1 MARQSSSMR
10 AGRSG
15 RETTLVDRENVHFLL
30 LNIGHFLTHLFMLIF
45 ATAAALTLSRDWGM
59 SYGELIAFATPGFV
73 AYAVFTLPAG
83 WLADRWSREGMMA
96 VFFLGIGAA
105 SAVTALAETPVQ
117 MAVGLF
123 AIGMFAAIYHPVGIA
138 LVIHGRQRTGVPIAI
153 NGIFGNLGV
162 AAAAL
167 ITALFI
173 DHAGWRSAF
182 VWPGLFSMVIG
193 GVYLFVVA
201 GRSHEGH
208 QKARPASAGGA
219 GQMLF
224 DRATMIRVLVIV
236 FLTSSMGG
244 LVFQSTTFTLPKVFD
259 EQLGDIAVTASD
271 VGWFAFLVLAI
282 AAVGQLIVGYLVDR
296 VPVRRVF
303 MIVAALQA
311 SLFAIMP
318 GLTGWQALIV
328 AIAFMFAVFGQIPI
342 NDVLIGRVTHTE
354 WRSRVFA
361 LRYMINFSIIASSV
375 PLIAWIHSSWG
386 FDTLFVLLAVTAACI
401 FAAVSLLPVLRFAA
415 TPAE

>member
-1 MARQSSSMR
+1 VER
-10 AGRSG
+10 
-15 RETTLVDRENVHFLL
+15 LVGKIDLADRENVHFLL

-59 SYGELIAFATPGFV
+59 SYGELIAFATPGFI

-105 SAVTALAETPVQ
+105 SAFTALAETPVQ
-117 MAVGLF
+117 MAVGLSV
-123 AIGMFAAIYHPVGIA
+123 IGMFAAIYHPVGIA
-138 LVIHGRQRTGVPIAI
+138 LVVHGRQRTGVPIAI

-173 DHAGWRSAF
+173 DHADWRAAF
-182 VWPGLFSMVIG
+182 VWPGLFSIAM
-193 GVYLFVVA
+193 GVAYLFIVA
-201 GRSHEGH
+201 GRSAEA
-208 QKARPASAGGA
+208 QESARPESEGRAAP
-219 GQMLF
+219 MLF
-224 DRATMIRVLVIV
+224 DRATVIRVLLIV
-236 FLTSSMGG
+236 FTTSSLGG

-259 EQLGDIAVTASD
+259 EQLGDLAVSASD
-271 VGWFAFLVLAI
+271 VGWFAFLVLAV

-296 VPVRRVF
+296 LPVRRIF
-303 MIVAALQA
+303 MIVAVLQV

-318 GLTGWQALIV
+318 GLTGWQALVV

-342 NDVLIGRVTHTE
+342 NDVLIGRVTHSA
-354 WRSRVFA
+354 WRSRVYA

-375 PLIAWIHSSWG
+375 PLIAWIYSGWG
-386 FDTLFVLLAVTAACI
+386 FDTLFVLLAITASGI
-401 FAAVSLLPVLRFAA
+401 LIAASLVPVLRFAA
-415 TPAE
+415 APAE

>member
-1 MARQSSSMR
+1 MER
-10 AGRSG
+10 
-15 RETTLVDRENVHFLL
+15 LVGKTDLADRENVHFLL

-59 SYGELIAFATPGFV
+59 SYGELIAFATPGFI

-96 VFFLGIGAA
+96 VFFLGVGAA
-105 SAVTALAETPVQ
+105 SAFTALAETPVQ
-117 MAVGLF
+117 MAVGLSV
-123 AIGMFAAIYHPVGIA
+123 IGMFAAIYHPVGIA
-138 LVIHGRQRTGVPIAI
+138 LVVHGRQRTGVPIAI

-173 DHAGWRSAF
+173 DHADWRSAF
-182 VWPGLFSMVIG
+182 VWPGLFSIAM
-193 GVYLFVVA
+193 GVAYLFVVA
-201 GRSHEGH
+201 GRSVEAH
-208 QKARPASAGGA
+208 KSARPDSESGA
-219 GQMLF
+219 AQMLF
-224 DRATMIRVLVIV
+224 DRATVIRVLLIV
-236 FLTSSMGG
+236 FMTSSLGG

-259 EQLGDIAVTASD
+259 EQLGDLAVSASD
-271 VGWFAFLVLAI
+271 VGWFAFLVLAV

-296 VPVRRVF
+296 LPVRRIF
-303 MIVAALQA
+303 MVVAALQV

-342 NDVLIGRVTHTE
+342 NDVLIGRVTHSA
-354 WRSRVFA
+354 WRSRVYA

-375 PLIAWIHSSWG
+375 PLIAWIYSGWG
-386 FDTLFVLLAVTAACI
+386 FDTLFVLLAITASGI
-401 FAAVSLLPVLRFAA
+401 LIAASLLPVLRFAA
-415 TPAE
+415 APAE

>member
-1 MARQSSSMR
+1 MER
-10 AGRSG
+10 
-15 RETTLVDRENVHFLL
+15 LVGKIDLADRENVHFLL

-59 SYGELIAFATPGFV
+59 SYGELIEFATPGFI

-105 SAVTALAETPVQ
+105 SAFTALAETPVQ
-117 MAVGLF
+117 MAVGLSV
-123 AIGMFAAIYHPVGIA
+123 IGMFAAIYHPVGIA
-138 LVIHGRQRTGVPIAI
+138 LVVHGRQRTGVPIAI

-173 DHAGWRSAF
+173 DHADWRAAF
-182 VWPGLFSMVIG
+182 VWPGLFSIAM
-193 GVYLFVVA
+193 GVAYLFIVA
-201 GRSHEGH
+201 GRSAEA
-208 QKARPASAGGA
+208 QESARPESEGRAAP
-219 GQMLF
+219 MLF
-224 DRATMIRVLVIV
+224 DRATVIRVLLIV
-236 FLTSSMGG
+236 FTTSSLGG

-259 EQLGDIAVTASD
+259 EQLGDLAVSAFD
-271 VGWFAFLVLAI
+271 VGWFAFLVLAV

-296 VPVRRVF
+296 LPVRRIF
-303 MIVAALQA
+303 MIVAVLQV

-318 GLTGWQALIV
+318 GLTGWQALVV

-342 NDVLIGRVTHTE
+342 NDVLIGRVTHSA
-354 WRSRVFA
+354 WRSRVYA

-375 PLIAWIHSSWG
+375 PLIAWIYSGWG
-386 FDTLFVLLAVTAACI
+386 FDTLFVLLAITASGI
-401 FAAVSLLPVLRFAA
+401 LIAASLLPVLRFAA
-415 TPAE
+415 APAE

>member
-1 MARQSSSMR
+1 MER
-10 AGRSG
+10 
-15 RETTLVDRENVHFLL
+15 LVGKIDLADRENVHFLL

-59 SYGELIAFATPGFV
+59 SYGELIAFATPGFI

-105 SAVTALAETPVQ
+105 SAFTALAETPVQ
-117 MAVGLF
+117 MAVGLSV
-123 AIGMFAAIYHPVGIA
+123 IGMFAAIYHPVGIA
-138 LVIHGRQRTGVPIAI
+138 LVVHGRQRTGVPIAI

-173 DHAGWRSAF
+173 DHADWRAAF
-182 VWPGLFSMVIG
+182 VWPGLFSIAM
-193 GVYLFVVA
+193 GVAYLFIVA
-201 GRSHEGH
+201 GRSAEA
-208 QKARPASAGGA
+208 QESARPESEGRSAP
-219 GQMLF
+219 MLF
-224 DRATMIRVLVIV
+224 DRATVIRVLLIV
-236 FLTSSMGG
+236 FTTSSLGG

-259 EQLGDIAVTASD
+259 EQLGDLAVSASD
-271 VGWFAFLVLAI
+271 VGWFAFLVLAV

-296 VPVRRVF
+296 LPVRRIF
-303 MIVAALQA
+303 MIVAVLQV
-311 SLFAIMP
+311 SLFAVMP

-342 NDVLIGRVTHTE
+342 NDVLIGRVTHSA
-354 WRSRVFA
+354 WRSRVYA

-375 PLIAWIHSSWG
+375 PLIAWIYSGWG
-386 FDTLFVLLAVTAACI
+386 FDTLFVLLAITASGI
-401 FAAVSLLPVLRFAA
+401 LIAASLLPVLRFAA
-415 TPAE
+415 APAE

>member
-1 MARQSSSMR
+1 VER
-10 AGRSG
+10 
-15 RETTLVDRENVHFLL
+15 LVGEIDLADRENVHFLL

-59 SYGELIAFATPGFV
+59 SYGELIAFATPGFI

-105 SAVTALAETPVQ
+105 SAFTALAETPVQ
-117 MAVGLF
+117 MAVGLSV
-123 AIGMFAAIYHPVGIA
+123 IGMFAAIYHPVGIA
-138 LVIHGRQRTGVPIAI
+138 LVVHGRQRTGVPIAI

-173 DHAGWRSAF
+173 DHADWRAAF
-182 VWPGLFSMVIG
+182 VWPGLFSIAM
-193 GVYLFVVA
+193 GVAYLFIVA
-201 GRSHEGH
+201 GRSAEA
-208 QKARPASAGGA
+208 QESARPESEGRAAP
-219 GQMLF
+219 MLF
-224 DRATMIRVLVIV
+224 DRATVIRVLLIV
-236 FLTSSMGG
+236 FTTSSLGG

-259 EQLGDIAVTASD
+259 EQLGDLAVSASD
-271 VGWFAFLVLAI
+271 VGWFAFLVLAV

-296 VPVRRVF
+296 LPVRRIF
-303 MIVAALQA
+303 MIVAVLQV

-318 GLTGWQALIV
+318 GLTGWQALVV

-342 NDVLIGRVTHTE
+342 NDVLIGRVTHSA
-354 WRSRVFA
+354 WRSRVYA

-375 PLIAWIHSSWG
+375 PLIAWIYSGWG
-386 FDTLFVLLAVTAACI
+386 FDTLFVLLAITASGI
-401 FAAVSLLPVLRFAA
+401 LIAASLLPVLRFAA
-415 TPAE
+415 APAE

>member
-1 MARQSSSMR
+1 VER
-10 AGRSG
+10 
-15 RETTLVDRENVHFLL
+15 LVGEIDLADRENVHFLL

-59 SYGELIAFATPGFV
+59 SYGELIAFATPGFI

-105 SAVTALAETPVQ
+105 SAFTALAETPVQ
-117 MAVGLF
+117 MAVGLSV
-123 AIGMFAAIYHPVGIA
+123 IGMFAAIYHPVGIA
-138 LVIHGRQRTGVPIAI
+138 LVVHGRQRTGVPIAI
-153 NGIFGNLGV
+153 NGIFGNVGV

-173 DHAGWRSAF
+173 DHADWRAAF
-182 VWPGLFSMVIG
+182 VWPGLFSIAM
-193 GVYLFVVA
+193 GVAYLFIVA
-201 GRSHEGH
+201 GRSAEA
-208 QKARPASAGGA
+208 QESARPESEGRAAP
-219 GQMLF
+219 MLF
-224 DRATMIRVLVIV
+224 DRATVIRVLLIV
-236 FLTSSMGG
+236 FTTSSLGG

-259 EQLGDIAVTASD
+259 EQLGDLAVSASD
-271 VGWFAFLVLAI
+271 VGWFAFLVLAV

-296 VPVRRVF
+296 LPVRRIF
-303 MIVAALQA
+303 MIVAVLQV

-318 GLTGWQALIV
+318 GLTGWQALVV

-342 NDVLIGRVTHTE
+342 NDVLIGRVTHSA
-354 WRSRVFA
+354 WRSRVYA

-375 PLIAWIHSSWG
+375 PLIAWIYSGWG
-386 FDTLFVLLAVTAACI
+386 FDTLFVLLAITASGI
-401 FAAVSLLPVLRFAA
+401 LIAASLLPVLRFAA
-415 TPAE
+415 APAE

>member
-1 MARQSSSMR
+1 MER
-10 AGRSG
+10 
-15 RETTLVDRENVHFLL
+15 LVGKIDLADRENVHFLL

-59 SYGELIAFATPGFV
+59 SYGELIAFATPGFI

-105 SAVTALAETPVQ
+105 SAFTALAETPVQ
-117 MAVGLF
+117 MAVGLSV
-123 AIGMFAAIYHPVGIA
+123 IGMFAAIYHPVGIA
-138 LVIHGRQRTGVPIAI
+138 LVVHGRHRTGVPIAI

-173 DHAGWRSAF
+173 DHADWRAAF
-182 VWPGLFSMVIG
+182 VWPGLFSIAM
-193 GVYLFVVA
+193 GVAYLFIVA
-201 GRSHEGH
+201 GRSAEA
-208 QKARPASAGGA
+208 QESARPESEGRAAP
-219 GQMLF
+219 MLF
-224 DRATMIRVLVIV
+224 DRATVIRVLLIV
-236 FLTSSMGG
+236 FTTSSLGG

-259 EQLGDIAVTASD
+259 EQLGDLAVSASD
-271 VGWFAFLVLAI
+271 VGWFAFLVLAV

-296 VPVRRVF
+296 LPVRRIF
-303 MIVAALQA
+303 MIVAVLQV

-318 GLTGWQALIV
+318 GLTGWQALVV

-342 NDVLIGRVTHTE
+342 NDVLIGRVTHSA
-354 WRSRVFA
+354 WRSRVYA

-375 PLIAWIHSSWG
+375 PLIAWIYSGWG
-386 FDTLFVLLAVTAACI
+386 FDTLFVLLAITASGI
-401 FAAVSLLPVLRFAA
+401 LIAASLLPVLRFAA
-415 TPAE
+415 APAE

>member
-1 MARQSSSMR
+1 VER
-10 AGRSG
+10 
-15 RETTLVDRENVHFLL
+15 LVGKIDLADRENVHFLL

-59 SYGELIAFATPGFV
+59 SYGELIAFATPGFI

-83 WLADRWSREGMMA
+83 WLADRWSREGMMT

-105 SAVTALAETPVQ
+105 SAFTALAETPVQ
-117 MAVGLF
+117 MAVGLSV
-123 AIGMFAAIYHPVGIA
+123 IGMFAAIYHPVGIA
-138 LVIHGRQRTGVPIAI
+138 LVVHGRHRTGVPIAI

-173 DHAGWRSAF
+173 DHADWRAAF
-182 VWPGLFSMVIG
+182 VWPGLFSIAM
-193 GVYLFVVA
+193 GVAYLFIVA
-201 GRSHEGH
+201 GRSAEA
-208 QKARPASAGGA
+208 QESARPESEGRAAP
-219 GQMLF
+219 MLF
-224 DRATMIRVLVIV
+224 DRATVIRVLLIV
-236 FLTSSMGG
+236 FTTSSLGG

-259 EQLGDIAVTASD
+259 EQLGDLAVSASD
-271 VGWFAFLVLAI
+271 VGWFAFLVLAV

-296 VPVRRVF
+296 LPVRRIF
-303 MIVAALQA
+303 MIVAVLQV

-318 GLTGWQALIV
+318 GLTGWQALVV

-342 NDVLIGRVTHTE
+342 NDVLIGRVTHSA
-354 WRSRVFA
+354 WRSRVYA

-375 PLIAWIHSSWG
+375 PLIAWIYSGWG
-386 FDTLFVLLAVTAACI
+386 FDTLFVLLAITASGI
-401 FAAVSLLPVLRFAA
+401 LIAASLLPVLRFAA
-415 TPAE
+415 APAE

>member
-1 MARQSSSMR
+1 MER
-10 AGRSG
+10 
-15 RETTLVDRENVHFLL
+15 LVGKIDLADRENVHFLL

-59 SYGELIAFATPGFV
+59 SYGELIAFATPGFI

-83 WLADRWSREGMMA
+83 WLADRWSREGMMT

-105 SAVTALAETPVQ
+105 SAFTALAETPVQ
-117 MAVGLF
+117 MAVGLSV
-123 AIGMFAAIYHPVGIA
+123 IGMFAAIYHPVGIA
-138 LVIHGRQRTGVPIAI
+138 LVVHGRHRTGVPIAI

-173 DHAGWRSAF
+173 DHADWRAAF
-182 VWPGLFSMVIG
+182 VWPGLFSIAM
-193 GVYLFVVA
+193 GVAYLFIVA
-201 GRSHEGH
+201 GRSAEA
-208 QKARPASAGGA
+208 QESARPESEGRAAP
-219 GQMLF
+219 MLF
-224 DRATMIRVLVIV
+224 DRATVIRVLLIV
-236 FLTSSMGG
+236 FTTSSLGG

-259 EQLGDIAVTASD
+259 EQLGDLAVSASD
-271 VGWFAFLVLAI
+271 VGWFAFLVLAV

-296 VPVRRVF
+296 LPVRRIF
-303 MIVAALQA
+303 MIFAVLQV

-318 GLTGWQALIV
+318 GLTGWQALVV

-342 NDVLIGRVTHTE
+342 NDVLIGRVTHSA
-354 WRSRVFA
+354 WRSRVYA

-375 PLIAWIHSSWG
+375 PLIAWIYSGWG
-386 FDTLFVLLAVTAACI
+386 FDTLFVLLAITASGI
-401 FAAVSLLPVLRFAA
+401 LIAASLLPVLRFAA
-415 TPAE
+415 APAE

>member
-1 MARQSSSMR
+1 MA
-10 AGRSG
+10 
-15 RETTLVDRENVHFLL
+15 DRENVHFLL

-59 SYGELIAFATPGFV
+59 SYGELIAFATPGFI

-96 VFFLGIGAA
+96 VFFLGVGAA
-105 SAVTALAETPVQ
+105 SAFTALAETPVQ
-117 MAVGLF
+117 MAVGLSV
-123 AIGMFAAIYHPVGIA
+123 IGMFAAIYHPVGIA
-138 LVIHGRQRTGVPIAI
+138 LVVHGRQRTGVPIAI

-173 DHAGWRSAF
+173 DHADWRSAF
-182 VWPGLFSMVIG
+182 VWPGLFSIAM
-193 GVYLFVVA
+193 GVAYLFVVA
-201 GRSHEGH
+201 GRSVEAH
-208 QKARPASAGGA
+208 KSARPDSESGA
-219 GQMLF
+219 AQMLF
-224 DRATMIRVLVIV
+224 DRATVIRVLLIV
-236 FLTSSMGG
+236 FMTSSLGG

-259 EQLGDIAVTASD
+259 EQLGDLAVSASD
-271 VGWFAFLVLAI
+271 VGWFAFLVLAV

-296 VPVRRVF
+296 LPVRRIF
-303 MIVAALQA
+303 MVVAALQV

-342 NDVLIGRVTHTE
+342 NDVLIGRVTHSA
-354 WRSRVFA
+354 WRSRVYA

-375 PLIAWIHSSWG
+375 PLIAWIYSGWG
-386 FDTLFVLLAVTAACI
+386 FDTLFVLLAITASGI
-401 FAAVSLLPVLRFAA
+401 LIAASLLPVLRFAA
-415 TPAE
+415 APAE

>member
-1 MARQSSSMR
+1 MER
-10 AGRSG
+10 
-15 RETTLVDRENVHFLL
+15 LVGKIDLADRENVHFLL

-59 SYGELIAFATPGFV
+59 SYGELIAFATPGFI

-105 SAVTALAETPVQ
+105 SAFTALAETPVQ
-117 MAVGLF
+117 MAVGLSV
-123 AIGMFAAIYHPVGIA
+123 IGMFAAIYHPVGIA
-138 LVIHGRQRTGVPIAI
+138 LVVHGRQRTGVPIAI

-173 DHAGWRSAF
+173 DHADWRAAF
-182 VWPGLFSMVIG
+182 VWPGLFSIAM
-193 GVYLFVVA
+193 GVAYLFIVA
-201 GRSHEGH
+201 GRSAEA
-208 QKARPASAGGA
+208 QESARPESEGRAAP
-219 GQMLF
+219 MLF
-224 DRATMIRVLVIV
+224 DRATVIRVLLI
-236 FLTSSMGG
+236 FFTTSSLGG

-259 EQLGDIAVTASD
+259 EQLGDLAVSASD
-271 VGWFAFLVLAI
+271 VGWFAFLVLAV

-296 VPVRRVF
+296 LPVRRIF
-303 MIVAALQA
+303 MIFAVLQV

-318 GLTGWQALIV
+318 GLTGWQALVV

-342 NDVLIGRVTHTE
+342 NDVLIGRVTHSA
-354 WRSRVFA
+354 WRSRVYA

-375 PLIAWIHSSWG
+375 PLIAWIYSGWG
-386 FDTLFVLLAVTAACI
+386 FDTLFVLLAITASGI
-401 FAAVSLLPVLRFAA
+401 LIAASLLPVLRFAA
-415 TPAE
+415 APAE

>member
-1 MARQSSSMR
+1 VER
-10 AGRSG
+10 
-15 RETTLVDRENVHFLL
+15 LVGKIDLADRENVHFLL

-59 SYGELIAFATPGFV
+59 SYGELIAFATPGFI

-105 SAVTALAETPVQ
+105 SAFTALAETPVQ
-117 MAVGLF
+117 MAVGLSV
-123 AIGMFAAIYHPVGIA
+123 IGMFAAIYHPVGIA
-138 LVIHGRQRTGVPIAI
+138 LVVHGRQRTGVPIAI
-153 NGIFGNLGV
+153 NGIFGNVGV

-173 DHAGWRSAF
+173 DHADWRAAF
-182 VWPGLFSMVIG
+182 VWPGLFSIAM
-193 GVYLFVVA
+193 GVAYLFIVA
-201 GRSHEGH
+201 GRSAEA
-208 QKARPASAGGA
+208 QESARPESEGRAAP
-219 GQMLF
+219 MLF
-224 DRATMIRVLVIV
+224 DRATVIRVLLIV
-236 FLTSSMGG
+236 FTTSSLGG

-259 EQLGDIAVTASD
+259 EQLGDLAVSASD
-271 VGWFAFLVLAI
+271 VGWFAFLVLAV

-296 VPVRRVF
+296 LPVRRIF
-303 MIVAALQA
+303 MIVAVLQV

-318 GLTGWQALIV
+318 GLTGWQALVV

-342 NDVLIGRVTHTE
+342 NDVLIGRVTHSA
-354 WRSRVFA
+354 WRSRVYA

-375 PLIAWIHSSWG
+375 PLIAWIYSGWG
-386 FDTLFVLLAVTAACI
+386 FDTLFVLLAITASGI
-401 FAAVSLLPVLRFAA
+401 LIAASLLPVLRFAA
-415 TPAE
+415 APAE

>member
-1 MARQSSSMR
+1 MER
-10 AGRSG
+10 
-15 RETTLVDRENVHFLL
+15 LVGKIDLADRENVHFLL

-59 SYGELIAFATPGFV
+59 SYGALIAFATPGFI

-105 SAVTALAETPVQ
+105 SAFTALAETPVQ
-117 MAVGLF
+117 MAVGLSV
-123 AIGMFAAIYHPVGIA
+123 IGMFAAIYHPVGIA
-138 LVIHGRQRTGVPIAI
+138 LVVHGRQRTGVPIAI

-173 DHAGWRSAF
+173 DHADWRAAF
-182 VWPGLFSMVIG
+182 VWPGLFSIAM
-193 GVYLFVVA
+193 GVAYLFIVA
-201 GRSHEGH
+201 GRSAEA
-208 QKARPASAGGA
+208 QESARPESEGRAAP
-219 GQMLF
+219 MLF
-224 DRATMIRVLVIV
+224 DRATVIRVLLIV
-236 FLTSSMGG
+236 FTTSSLGG

-259 EQLGDIAVTASD
+259 EQLGDLAVSASD
-271 VGWFAFLVLAI
+271 VGWFAFLVLAV

-296 VPVRRVF
+296 LPVRRIF
-303 MIVAALQA
+303 MIVAVLQV
-311 SLFAIMP
+311 SLFAVMP

-342 NDVLIGRVTHTE
+342 NDVLIGRVTHSA
-354 WRSRVFA
+354 WRSRVYA

-375 PLIAWIHSSWG
+375 PLIAWIYSGWG
-386 FDTLFVLLAVTAACI
+386 FDTLFVLLAITASGI
-401 FAAVSLLPVLRFAA
+401 LIAASLLPVLRFAA
-415 TPAE
+415 APAE

>member
-1 MARQSSSMR
+1 MER
-10 AGRSG
+10 
-15 RETTLVDRENVHFLL
+15 LVGEIDLADRENVHFLL

-59 SYGELIAFATPGFV
+59 SYGELIAFATPGFI

-105 SAVTALAETPVQ
+105 SAFTALAETPVQ
-117 MAVGLF
+117 MAVGLSV
-123 AIGMFAAIYHPVGIA
+123 IGMFAAIYHPVGIA
-138 LVIHGRQRTGVPIAI
+138 LVVHGRQRTGVPIAI
-153 NGIFGNLGV
+153 NGIFGNVGV

-173 DHAGWRSAF
+173 DHADWRAAF
-182 VWPGLFSMVIG
+182 VWPGLFSIAM
-193 GVYLFVVA
+193 GVAYLFIVA
-201 GRSHEGH
+201 GRSAEA
-208 QKARPASAGGA
+208 QESARPESEGRAAP
-219 GQMLF
+219 MLF
-224 DRATMIRVLVIV
+224 DRATVIRVLLIV
-236 FLTSSMGG
+236 FTTSSLGG

-259 EQLGDIAVTASD
+259 EQLGDLAVSASD
-271 VGWFAFLVLAI
+271 VGWFAFLVLAV

-296 VPVRRVF
+296 LPVRRIF
-303 MIVAALQA
+303 MIVAVLQV

-318 GLTGWQALIV
+318 GLTGWQALVV

-342 NDVLIGRVTHTE
+342 NDVLIGRVTHSA
-354 WRSRVFA
+354 WRSRVYA

-375 PLIAWIHSSWG
+375 PLIAWIYSGWG
-386 FDTLFVLLAVTAACI
+386 FDTLFVLLAITASGI
-401 FAAVSLLPVLRFAA
+401 LIAASLLPVLRFAA
-415 TPAE
+415 APAE

>member
-1 MARQSSSMR
+1 VER
-10 AGRSG
+10 
-15 RETTLVDRENVHFLL
+15 LVGKIDLADRENVHFLL

-59 SYGELIAFATPGFV
+59 SYGELIAFATPGFI

-105 SAVTALAETPVQ
+105 SAFTALAETPVQ
-117 MAVGLF
+117 MAVGLSV
-123 AIGMFAAIYHPVGIA
+123 IGMFAAIYHPVGIA
-138 LVIHGRQRTGVPIAI
+138 LVVHGRQRTGVPIAI

-173 DHAGWRSAF
+173 DHADWRAAF
-182 VWPGLFSMVIG
+182 VWPGLFSIAM
-193 GVYLFVVA
+193 GVAYLFIVA
-201 GRSHEGH
+201 GRSAEA
-208 QKARPASAGGA
+208 QESARPESEGRAAP
-219 GQMLF
+219 MLF
-224 DRATMIRVLVIV
+224 DRATVIRVLLIV
-236 FLTSSMGG
+236 FTTSSLGG

-259 EQLGDIAVTASD
+259 EQLGDLAVSASD
-271 VGWFAFLVLAI
+271 VGWFAFLVLAV

-296 VPVRRVF
+296 LPVRRIF
-303 MIVAALQA
+303 MIVAVLQV

-318 GLTGWQALIV
+318 GLTGWQALVV

-342 NDVLIGRVTHTE
+342 NDVLIGRVTHSA
-354 WRSRVFA
+354 WRSRVYA

-375 PLIAWIHSSWG
+375 PLIAWIYSGWG
-386 FDTLFVLLAVTAACI
+386 FDTLFVLLAITASGI
-401 FAAVSLLPVLRFAA
+401 LIAASLLPVLRFAA
-415 TPAE
+415 APAE

>member
-1 MARQSSSMR
+1 VER
-10 AGRSG
+10 
-15 RETTLVDRENVHFLL
+15 LVGKIDLADRENVHFLL

-59 SYGELIAFATPGFV
+59 SYGELIAFATPGFI

-105 SAVTALAETPVQ
+105 SAFTALAETPVQ
-117 MAVGLF
+117 MAVGLSV
-123 AIGMFAAIYHPVGIA
+123 IGMFAAIYHPVGIA
-138 LVIHGRQRTGVPIAI
+138 LVVHGRQRTGVPIAI

-173 DHAGWRSAF
+173 DHADWRAAF
-182 VWPGLFSMVIG
+182 VWPGLFSIAM
-193 GVYLFVVA
+193 GVAYLFIVA
-201 GRSHEGH
+201 GRSAEA
-208 QKARPASAGGA
+208 QESARPESEGRAAP
-219 GQMLF
+219 MLF
-224 DRATMIRVLVIV
+224 DRATVIRVLLI
-236 FLTSSMGG
+236 FFTTSSLGG

-259 EQLGDIAVTASD
+259 EQLGDLAVSASD
-271 VGWFAFLVLAI
+271 VGWFAFLVLAV

-296 VPVRRVF
+296 LPVRRIF
-303 MIVAALQA
+303 MIVAVLQV

-318 GLTGWQALIV
+318 GLTGWQALVV

-342 NDVLIGRVTHTE
+342 NDVLIGRVTHSA
-354 WRSRVFA
+354 WRSRVYA

-375 PLIAWIHSSWG
+375 PLIAWIYSGWG
-386 FDTLFVLLAVTAACI
+386 FDTLFVLLAITASGI
-401 FAAVSLLPVLRFAA
+401 LIAASLLPVLRFAA
-415 TPAE
+415 APAE

>member
-1 MARQSSSMR
+1 MER
-10 AGRSG
+10 
-15 RETTLVDRENVHFLL
+15 LVGKIDLADRENVHFLL

-59 SYGELIAFATPGFV
+59 SYGELIAFATPGFI

-105 SAVTALAETPVQ
+105 SAFTALAETPVQ
-117 MAVGLF
+117 MAVGLSV
-123 AIGMFAAIYHPVGIA
+123 IGMFAAIYHPVGIA
-138 LVIHGRQRTGVPIAI
+138 LVVHGRQRTGVPIAI

-173 DHAGWRSAF
+173 DHADWRAAF
-182 VWPGLFSMVIG
+182 VWPGLFSIAM
-193 GVYLFVVA
+193 GVAYLFIVA
-201 GRSHEGH
+201 GRSAEA
-208 QKARPASAGGA
+208 QESARPESEGRAAP
-219 GQMLF
+219 MLF
-224 DRATMIRVLVIV
+224 DRATVIRVLLIV
-236 FLTSSMGG
+236 FTTSSLGG

-259 EQLGDIAVTASD
+259 EQLGDLAVSASD
-271 VGWFAFLVLAI
+271 VGWFAFLVLAV

-296 VPVRRVF
+296 LPVRRIF
-303 MIVAALQA
+303 MIVAVLQV
-311 SLFAIMP
+311 SLFAVMP

-342 NDVLIGRVTHTE
+342 NDVLIGRVTHSA
-354 WRSRVFA
+354 WRSRVYA

-375 PLIAWIHSSWG
+375 PLIAWIYSGWG
-386 FDTLFVLLAVTAACI
+386 FDTLFVLLAITASGI
-401 FAAVSLLPVLRFAA
+401 LIAASLLPVLRFAA
-415 TPAE
+415 APAE

>member
-1 MARQSSSMR
+1 VER
-10 AGRSG
+10 
-15 RETTLVDRENVHFLL
+15 LVGEIDLADRENVHFLL

-59 SYGELIAFATPGFV
+59 SYGELIAFATPGFI

-83 WLADRWSREGMMA
+83 WLADRWSREGMMT

-105 SAVTALAETPVQ
+105 SAFTALAETPVQ
-117 MAVGLF
+117 MAVGLSV
-123 AIGMFAAIYHPVGIA
+123 IGMFAAIYHPVGIA
-138 LVIHGRQRTGVPIAI
+138 LVVHGRQRTGVPIAI

-173 DHAGWRSAF
+173 DHADWRAAF
-182 VWPGLFSMVIG
+182 VWPGLFSIAM
-193 GVYLFVVA
+193 GVAYLFIVA
-201 GRSHEGH
+201 GRSAEA
-208 QKARPASAGGA
+208 QESARPESEGRAAP
-219 GQMLF
+219 MLF
-224 DRATMIRVLVIV
+224 DRATVIRVLLIV
-236 FLTSSMGG
+236 FTTSSLGG

-259 EQLGDIAVTASD
+259 EQLGDLAVSASD
-271 VGWFAFLVLAI
+271 VGWFAFLVLAV

-296 VPVRRVF
+296 LPVRRIF
-303 MIVAALQA
+303 MIVAVLQV

-318 GLTGWQALIV
+318 GLTGWQALVV

-342 NDVLIGRVTHTE
+342 NDVLIGRVTHSA
-354 WRSRVFA
+354 WRSRVYA

-375 PLIAWIHSSWG
+375 PLIAWIYSGWG
-386 FDTLFVLLAVTAACI
+386 FDTLFVLLAITASGI
-401 FAAVSLLPVLRFAA
+401 LIAASLLPVLRFAA
-415 TPAE
+415 APAE

>member
-1 MARQSSSMR
+1 MER
-10 AGRSG
+10 
-15 RETTLVDRENVHFLL
+15 LVGKIDLADRENVHFLL

-59 SYGELIAFATPGFV
+59 SYGELIAFATPGFI

-105 SAVTALAETPVQ
+105 SAFTALAETPVQ
-117 MAVGLF
+117 MAVGLSV
-123 AIGMFAAIYHPVGIA
+123 IGMFAAIYHPVGIA
-138 LVIHGRQRTGVPIAI
+138 LVVHGRQRTGVPIAI

-173 DHAGWRSAF
+173 DHADWRAAF
-182 VWPGLFSMVIG
+182 VWPGLFSIAM
-193 GVYLFVVA
+193 GVAYLFIVA
-201 GRSHEGH
+201 GRSAEA
-208 QKARPASAGGA
+208 QESARPESEGRSAP
-219 GQMLF
+219 MLF
-224 DRATMIRVLVIV
+224 DRATVIRVLLIV
-236 FLTSSMGG
+236 FTTSSLGG

-259 EQLGDIAVTASD
+259 EQLGDLAVSASD
-271 VGWFAFLVLAI
+271 VGWFAFLVLAV

-296 VPVRRVF
+296 LPVRRIF
-303 MIVAALQA
+303 MIVAVLQV
-311 SLFAIMP
+311 SLFAVMP
-318 GLTGWQALIV
+318 GLTGWQALVV

-342 NDVLIGRVTHTE
+342 NDVLIGRVTHSA
-354 WRSRVFA
+354 WRSRVYA

-375 PLIAWIHSSWG
+375 PLIAWIYSGWG
-386 FDTLFVLLAVTAACI
+386 FDTLFVLLAITASGI
-401 FAAVSLLPVLRFAA
+401 LIAASLLPVLRFAA
-415 TPAE
+415 APAE

>member
-1 MARQSSSMR
+1 MER
-10 AGRSG
+10 
-15 RETTLVDRENVHFLL
+15 LVGKIDLADRENVHFLL

-59 SYGELIAFATPGFV
+59 SYGELIAFATPGFI

-83 WLADRWSREGMMA
+83 WLADRWSREGMMT

-105 SAVTALAETPVQ
+105 SAFTALAETPVQ
-117 MAVGLF
+117 MAVGLSV
-123 AIGMFAAIYHPVGIA
+123 IGMFAAIYHPVGIA
-138 LVIHGRQRTGVPIAI
+138 LVVHGRQRTGVPIAI

-173 DHAGWRSAF
+173 DHADWRAAF
-182 VWPGLFSMVIG
+182 VWPGLFSIAM
-193 GVYLFVVA
+193 GVAYLFIVA
-201 GRSHEGH
+201 GRSAEA
-208 QKARPASAGGA
+208 QESARPESEGRAAP
-219 GQMLF
+219 MLF
-224 DRATMIRVLVIV
+224 DRATVIRVLLIV
-236 FLTSSMGG
+236 FTTSSLGG

-259 EQLGDIAVTASD
+259 EQLGDLAVSASD
-271 VGWFAFLVLAI
+271 VGWFAFLVLAV

-296 VPVRRVF
+296 LPVRRIF
-303 MIVAALQA
+303 MIVAVLQV

-318 GLTGWQALIV
+318 GLTGWQALVV

-342 NDVLIGRVTHTE
+342 NDVLIGRVTHSA
-354 WRSRVFA
+354 WRSRVYA

-375 PLIAWIHSSWG
+375 PLIAWIYSGWG
-386 FDTLFVLLAVTAACI
+386 FDTLFVLLAITASGI
-401 FAAVSLLPVLRFAA
+401 LIAASLLPVLRFAA
-415 TPAE
+415 APAE

>member
-1 MARQSSSMR
+1 M
-10 AGRSG
+10 
-15 RETTLVDRENVHFLL
+15 VDRENVHFLL
-30 LNIGHFLTHLFMLIF
+30 LNLGHFLTHLFMLIF

-96 VFFLGIGAA
+96 VFFVGIGAA

-123 AIGMFAAIYHPVGIA
+123 VIGMFAAIYHPVGIA

-173 DHAGWRSAF
+173 DHTGWRSAF
-182 VWPGLFSMVIG
+182 VWPGLFSMAMG

-201 GRSHEGH
+201 GRSHEGQ
-208 QKARPASAGGA
+208 QKAKPASAGGA

-259 EQLGDIAVTASD
+259 EQLGDLAVTASD

-311 SLFAIMP
+311 SLFAVMP

-375 PLIAWIHSSWG
+375 PLIAWIHSRWG

>member
-1 MARQSSSMR
+1 MER
-10 AGRSG
+10 
-15 RETTLVDRENVHFLL
+15 LVGKIDLADRENVHFLL

-59 SYGELIAFATPGFV
+59 SYGELIAFATPGFI

-105 SAVTALAETPVQ
+105 SAFTALAETPVQ
-117 MAVGLF
+117 MAVGLSV
-123 AIGMFAAIYHPVGIA
+123 IGMFAAIYHPVGIA
-138 LVIHGRQRTGVPIAI
+138 LVVHGRQRTGVPIAI

-173 DHAGWRSAF
+173 DHADWRAAF
-182 VWPGLFSMVIG
+182 VWPGLFSIAM
-193 GVYLFVVA
+193 GVAYLFIVA
-201 GRSHEGH
+201 GRSAEA
-208 QKARPASAGGA
+208 QESARPESEGRAAP
-219 GQMLF
+219 MLF
-224 DRATMIRVLVIV
+224 DRATVIRVLLIV
-236 FLTSSMGG
+236 FTTSSLGG

-259 EQLGDIAVTASD
+259 EQLGDLAVSASD
-271 VGWFAFLVLAI
+271 VGWFAFLVLAV

-296 VPVRRVF
+296 LPVRRIF
-303 MIVAALQA
+303 MIFAVLQV

-318 GLTGWQALIV
+318 GLTGWQALVV

-342 NDVLIGRVTHTE
+342 NDVLIGRVTHSA
-354 WRSRVFA
+354 WRSRVYA

-375 PLIAWIHSSWG
+375 PLIAWIYSGWG
-386 FDTLFVLLAVTAACI
+386 FDTLFVLLAITASGI
-401 FAAVSLLPVLRFAA
+401 LIAASLLPVLRFAA
-415 TPAE
+415 APAE